1 MTDAAGVSL
10 PELARRDLGVFGAL
24 VFGLWPAAHHSCWAE
39 LLQSDAERLLL
50 IAPPGHAK
58 STWCTVIY
66 PAWLIGRRPEVNIL
80 LVSATAAQATLF
92 SGAVRA
98 AVSESAEY
106 QQLFPT
112 AKPDRKRGWAL
123 AAWYVA
129 RTDGS
134 NKDATVAACGVGGPL
149 IGRRADVIIVDDP
162 CDDATTATAARRDK
176 LWRWYRQTLLTRLRP
191 GGRIIVVMTR
201 WHPDDLAGRLIATGE
216 YTTCH
221 MPALSADGEVVAEIT
236 YPPPEGGG

>member
-1 MTDAAGVSL
+1 MTDLPGVSL
-10 PELARRDLGVFGAL
+10 PELARGDLGVFGAL
-24 VFGLWPAAHHSCWAE
+24 VFGLWPAAHHGCWAE
-39 LLQSDAERLLL
+39 LLQSDTERLLL

-66 PAWLIGRRPEVNIL
+66 PAWLIGRRPDVNIL
-80 LVSATAAQATLF
+80 LVSATAAQALLF

-98 AVSESAEY
+98 TVSASAEY
-106 QQLFPT
+106 RQVFPAIT
-112 AKPDRKRGWAL
+112 PDRKRGWSA
-123 AAWYVA
+123 AAWYVVRSTGA
-129 RTDGS
+129 
-134 NKDATVAACGVGGPL
+134 NKDATVAAYGVGGPL

-201 WHPDDLAGRLIATGE
+201 WHPDDLAGRLISTGE

-221 MPALSADGEVVAEIT
+221 MEAISADTEVSAEIIRN
-236 YPPPEGGG
+236 